1 MSSPLSELLKNP
13 QLAEQLLSEAQ
24 TRGFVTAMAAAP
36 HLIDPAEWLAF
47 LWGGDETSPFESH
60 EELEAYANE
69 IVNMWNQSREDLLTG
84 QWQWPEGCELDD
96 KELVTESTRE
106 LAEGILQGWQLSR
119 DDWDT
124 IMPEGSEDNALLG
137 GVLLCF
143 SLLYDPENAMEA
155 LSQEGADGLAQFEEI
170 FTSVPTMLC
179 GLTIKAKALVQEQ

>member
-36 HLIDPAEWLAF
+36 HLIDPSEWLAF

-84 QWQWPEGCELDD
+84 QWHWPEGCTLDD
-96 KELVTESTRE
+96 KELVTEATRE
-106 LAEGILQGWQLSR
+106 LAEGMLQGWQLSR

-179 GLTIKAKALVQEQ
+179 GLTIKAQALAQEQ

>member
-36 HLIDPAEWLAF
+36 HLIDPSEWLAF

-84 QWQWPEGCELDD
+84 QWHWPEGLH
-96 KELVTESTRE
+96 
-106 LAEGILQGWQLSR
+106 A
-119 DDWDT
+119 
-124 IMPEGSEDNALLG
+124 
-137 GVLLCF
+137 
-143 SLLYDPENAMEA
+143 
-155 LSQEGADGLAQFEEI
+155 
-170 FTSVPTMLC
+170 
-179 GLTIKAKALVQEQ
+179 

>member
-36 HLIDPAEWLAF
+36 HLIDPSEWLAF

-60 EELEAYANE
+60 EELETYANE
-69 IVNMWNQSREDLLTG
+69 IVNMWNQIREALLTG
-84 QWQWPEGCELDD
+84 QWQWPEGCALDD
-96 KELVTESTRE
+96 KELVTEATRE
-106 LAEGILQGWQLSR
+106 LAEGVLQGWQLSR

-170 FTSVPTMLC
+170 FNSVPTMLC
-179 GLTIKAKALVQEQ
+179 GLTLKAQALVQEQ